1 MKGSGRDNLGIDVQL
16 QYRYKTLKFM
26 NDLSFNRVTTSN
38 SPYGDFSEYTY
49 MNPYYYPYADNGNPQ
64 KVLYTYENGEEVW
77 NPLYN
82 ASLGTKDEQAYDDFL
97 NNFSLEWNVLS
108 GLKLKGNISLNRK
121 TVTSDKFLPG
131 EHTSFQNSSLNGS
144 YTKTIEEYF
153 TYDADRKSTR
163 LNSSHR
169 SLSRMPSSA

>member
-1 MKGSGRDNLGIDVQL
+1 
-16 QYRYKTLKFM
+16 
-26 NDLSFNRVTTSN
+26 
-38 SPYGDFSEYTY
+38 

-121 TVTSDKFLPG
+121 TVTSDKFCRESIHHFRIVL
-131 EHTSFQNSSLNGS
+131 
-144 YTKTIEEYF
+144 
-153 TYDADRKSTR
+153 
-163 LNSSHR
+163 
-169 SLSRMPSSA
+169 